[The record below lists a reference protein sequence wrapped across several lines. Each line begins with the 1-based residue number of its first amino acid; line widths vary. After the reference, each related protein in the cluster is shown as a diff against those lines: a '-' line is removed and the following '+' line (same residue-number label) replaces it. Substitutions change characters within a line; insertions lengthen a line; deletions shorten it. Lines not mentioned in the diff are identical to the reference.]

1 MSSGGFRHTP
11 EDLKTLMTDATIDS
25 LRTKFEGV
33 DGLLKSLKTNGL
45 KGLSSKDVPKHL
57 DYYGRNKVEPR
68 PPKSFCRLFFETFK
82 DVTIIILLI
91 ASIVSIIV
99 GSIPSLSEEEYGW
112 IDGVA
117 ILVAVMIVALV
128 SSINEFSKEKQFR
141 KLNAI
146 KNNKQIKVVRDGKET
161 VISIFDVV
169 VGDIVVMELGDQVPA
184 DGVLITCNDM
194 KCDESGM
201 TGESDEIKKDL
212 DTNPF
217 VIGSC
222 LITHGSGRMVVAAV
236 GKYSKHGDILATL
249 QEEDEQTP
257 LQEKLEVLAKNIGYA
272 GIAAAILT
280 FIVLISRFFVDGRQS
295 NPKNF
300 TQWVGYMITSITIIV
315 VAVPEGLPLAVTIS
329 LAFSMKK
336 MMRDQCLVRKLHACE
351 TMGSVNNITSDK
363 TGTLTLNR
371 MTVVRMRLENNL
383 YLKTSGKT
391 SADDSECSP
400 MPDAKAIED
409 KTFSRGVAGIFA
421 LNSSL
426 NSTANLRVDEDG
438 GAPRGSS
445 AKGDK
450 RGKANTD
457 KEDKSSS
464 IEVIGNKTEGALLML
479 SREMGFDY
487 HEFRDMLV
495 VDGQAKGAIAHAFE
509 FTSDR
514 KRMSVVVDLEKFGRI
529 SAAESLKGA
538 LDLIDDRR
546 SYLVL
551 SKGASEIMLERCR
564 NILKADGTIVPLTE
578 SMRSDYEKTIISYA
592 TKSLRTLCLA
602 YKSISKTDGNKK
614 ESATMEDG
622 TVENIYNYAN
632 ADYVEKDLTLIC
644 LVGIMDP
651 LRPGV
656 TNAVERCKRA
666 GITVRM
672 VTGDNKITAVAIA
685 KDCGILPD
693 DISDDV
699 LDKYVITGPEF
710 RKLSDVEL
718 DALLDTLQ
726 VIARAAPKDK
736 YRLVKRLK
744 YYNHT
749 VAATGDGSNDAP
761 QLKAADVGLAMGIA
775 GTEVAKEASDIII
788 MDDNFLSI
796 VRAVEWGRAVLT
808 NVRKFLQFQLTVNI
822 AAVVV
827 AFLGAAVLEESPL
840 TALQMLYVNLLMDS
854 LGALALA
861 TEDPAKNVL
870 DYEPVHRAASLI
882 APGMLRNILLIA
894 FYEIAVILLM
904 IFGATGDALLMVP
917 DSVKHMVRDGELVY
931 NEHGAKAY
939 RYTCIYNFFIFAQIF
954 NEISSRRINNELNV
968 FSGLHKSTMFI
979 MIFIGTIGMQLV
991 IMLAPGVRYIFH
1003 IFDCS
1008 ENHQSYCGDSHD
1020 HGISWQ
1026 SWAIT
1031 LAFALFT
1038 VFVHLFGRLKKLKPE
1053 FRVSEKAAKK
1063 AMERKHARAAKKE
1076 KKADKA
1082 KKAGKVEAKK
1092 LLEPSGSD

>member
-1 MSSGGFRHTP
+1 MSSGGFRHSP
-11 EDLKTLMTDATIDS
+11 EDLKALMTDATVES
-25 LRTKFEGV
+25 LRTRFEGI
-33 DGLLKSLKTNGL
+33 DGLLRSLKTTSL

-57 DYYGRNKVEPR
+57 EYYGRNKVEPR

-117 ILVAVMIVALV
+117 ILVAVLIVALV

-161 VISIFDVV
+161 VVSIFDVV
-169 VGDIVVMELGDQVPA
+169 VGDIVVMELGDQIPA
-184 DGVLITCNDM
+184 DGVLVSCNDM

-212 DTNPF
+212 AANPF

-222 LITHGSGRMVVAAV
+222 LVTHGSGRMVVAAV

-257 LQEKLEVLAKNIGYA
+257 LQEKLEVLAKYIGYA

-280 FIVLISRFFVDGRQS
+280 FIVLVSRFFVDGRQS
-295 NPKNF
+295 NSKNF

-371 MTVVRMRLENNL
+371 MTVVRMRIENSL
-383 YLKTSGKT
+383 YLRTSGKT

-400 MPDAKAIED
+400 MPDAEAIAD
-409 KTFSRGVAGIFA
+409 KKFSRGVAGIFA
-421 LNSSL
+421 LNSAL
-426 NSTANLRVDEDG
+426 NSTANLRVDE
-438 GAPRGSS
+438 SS
-445 AKGDK
+445 KPPKGIK
-450 RGKANTD
+450 RGKAAVVE
-457 KEDKSSS
+457 EDGSSS

-479 SREMGFDY
+479 SRDMGFDY
-487 HEFRDMLV
+487 QEFREMLV
-495 VDGQAKGAIAHAFE
+495 IDGQAKGAIAHAFE

-514 KRMSVVVDLEKFGRI
+514 KRMSVVLDLEKFGKT

-564 NILKADGTIVPLTE
+564 NILKTDGTVMPLTE
-578 SMRSDYEKTIISYA
+578 SMRSEYEKTIISYA
-592 TKSLRTLCLA
+592 TKSLRTLCVA
-602 YKSISKTDGNKK
+602 YRSVSKVDGDRK
-614 ESATMEDG
+614 EGATMEDG
-622 TVENIYNYAN
+622 TVENIHNYAN
-632 ADYVEKDLTLIC
+632 ADYIEKDLTLIC

-656 TNAVERCKRA
+656 TNAIERCKRA

-685 KDCGILPD
+685 KECGILPD
-693 DISDDV
+693 DMSDDII
-699 LDKYVITGPEF
+699 DKYVTTGPEF
-710 RKLSDVEL
+710 RKLSDTEL
-718 DALLDTLQ
+718 DEILDTLR

-744 YYNHT
+744 HYNHT

-808 NVRKFLQFQLTVNI
+808 NVRKFLQFQLTVNV

-882 APGMLRNILLIA
+882 APGMLRNILIVA
-894 FYEIAVILLM
+894 FYQIVVILLM
-904 IFGATGDALLMVP
+904 IFGVVGDTLLMVP
-917 DSVKHMVRDGELVY
+917 DSVKYIPMDGDLHDLHVY

-939 RYTCIYNFFIFAQIF
+939 RYTCIYNFFIFAQLF

-968 FSGLHKSTMFI
+968 FSGLHKSPMFI
-979 MIFIGTIGMQLV
+979 LIFLGTVGMQLI

-1008 ENHQSYCGDSHD
+1008 ENHQSYCGNSHD
-1020 HGISWQ
+1020 HGILWQ

-1053 FRVSEKAAKK
+1053 FKVSEKAAKR
-1063 AMERKHARAAKKE
+1063 AMEKKNARAAKRE
-1076 KKADKA
+1076 KKADKE
-1082 KKAGKVEAKK
+1082 KKAGKAEAKK